1 MSDTST
7 IERIS
12 YALQGW
18 ITPGLRY
25 SQAIF
30 EERLGTYVRNSKRWL
45 DLGCGHRLLP
55 EWRGAAEAEL
65 MKSVPFAVGVD
76 TDYDAIRRHRSMT
89 QLCKADISKLP
100 FKNESFDLVTANMV
114 VEHLGDPATQFAE
127 VARVLVPGG
136 IFVFHTPNAQSYLVA
151 AARTLPDSVKKVLAR
166 LLEDRVSADV
176 YPTHYRANRKAAI
189 EQIGAQSGLAVD
201 KLEFVNSSPVFNLF
215 APLLVPE
222 LLWIRQLQRRPGL
235 AKYRP
240 VLICA
245 LRKTGND
252 RP

>member
-7 IERIS
+7 IEKIS

-30 EERLGTYVRNSKRWL
+30 EERLGPYVHNSKRWL

-176 YPTHYRANRKAAI
+176 YPTHYRANREAAI

-201 KLEFVNSSPVFNLF
+201 NLEFVNSSPVFNLF